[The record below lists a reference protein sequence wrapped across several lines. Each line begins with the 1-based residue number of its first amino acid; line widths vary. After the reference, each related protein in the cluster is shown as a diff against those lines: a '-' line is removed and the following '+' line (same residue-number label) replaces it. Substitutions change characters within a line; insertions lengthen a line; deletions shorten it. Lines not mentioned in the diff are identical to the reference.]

1 MRHTL
6 RRFVALAGAVASA
19 VAGAGRAEAHG
30 ILVGDGAHGEVRL
43 TAHRVT
49 ATVKDRVADV
59 VVEQTFH
66 SDATRVLEGTYVF
79 PLPQGAAVAKFA
91 MTMGD
96 AMVEGEVV
104 EAKQARRVYE
114 GIVAKRRDPG
124 LLEWVG
130 SGLFRARVFPIEP
143 GKDLTIRLRFQQL
156 LEEDA
161 GTLLWRYPLSTDRL
175 GGPSSA
181 VVEVTADV
189 ESTVDLKAVYCPSHE
204 VAVAR
209 DGERKARVTHARRG
223 GRQDRDFLLYLGRS
237 PEDVGVSVVSGKAVA
252 EDGTFL
258 AVLAPR
264 VAVDD
269 ARRVPVDVVYVLDT
283 SGSMQGEKIVQARAA
298 LAYGLRR
305 LRPDDRF
312 AVLGFATGVRAFR
325 DGFVAAAP
333 ATVEAA
339 VAWLDGLSAEGGT
352 NIDGALAEALRLRSA
367 ERLPMIVFLTDG
379 EPTVG
384 ETRTDALVRGVAAR
398 NASKARIFTFGVGG
412 GLDVPLLDRIAGEC
426 GGARE
431 YVGAG
436 ESIEVATGR
445 FFRKVDRPVLTDVAV
460 DFGGGVHDV
469 YPNRL
474 PDLFAGE
481 QVVVFGRYTT
491 AGPRVVTLKGR
502 VGGQELA
509 LPYTVTFSEAPGPD
523 LLPRLWA
530 HRKVAYLLD
539 ELRLRGQNAELVD
552 EVTRLATRHA
562 IVTPYTSGLVVE
574 RDGAVVSAAPTVR
587 DASSADHNETDAD
600 LPSEEALGEGGLD
613 DAPFEGPANN
623 GLVGIGGSAGG
634 AAFQGRGG
642 HRNLRG
648 GGGGRRTD
656 DAVDAALKWLAAHQA
671 PDGGWDARDAH
682 GWCDGRPRA
691 DDVATGAAAA
701 RPARRVGATSR
712 ALAAFL
718 CAGFTHRSDG
728 PFGPVVTRALRFL
741 RAAQGA
747 DGFVGERDVASS
759 LVDHAYATLALV
771 EAHGMTGSESMRTL
785 ASAALLALRAGQA
798 SDGSFGSP
806 EATAA
811 AALAFES
818 AWRVASAAWR
828 QGRPSAF
835 DGEAEWIPASL
846 EAVLAWAEKG
856 RAAGEPTA
864 AALEL
869 LLGVTLRGAVA
880 TDAAVVVER
889 ALPAQAAPMGAAD
902 ALAWDLGLLALRR
915 VGGSSWQV
923 GEKALR
929 RVVDAWHRDTDY
941 CVSKGAWDAA
951 DDLAL
956 GRVGSTAVG
965 ALACGVFHRYEAGI
979 PSRSAFLRTRPPV
992 SMVPANDAETSR
1004 ALRDAKD
1011 ATSVGDAGGAL
1022 RTVAGRT
1029 FRRDAKGRFVETTW
1043 DGAKAPVAVE
1053 AFSPRYFALSATSDE
1068 VARILSL
1075 GERVVFVH
1083 EGEVLEVVPAAA
1095 EAPPV
1100 K

>member
-1 MRHTL
+1 MRHTF
-6 RRFVALAGAVASA
+6 RRFVAFAGAVAAA
-19 VAGAGRAEAHG
+19 VASAGRADAHG
-30 ILVGDGAHGEVRL
+30 ILVGDGSNGEVRL

-66 SDATRVLEGTYVF
+66 SDATRPLEGTYVF

-104 EAKQARRVYE
+104 EATQARRVYE

-161 GTLLWRYPLSTDRL
+161 GTLLWRYPLSTERL
-175 GGPSSA
+175 GGPASG
-181 VVEVTADV
+181 VVALTVDV
-189 ESTVDLKAVYCPSHE
+189 ESSVDLKAVYCPSHE
-204 VAVAR
+204 VAVTR
-209 DGERKARVTHARRG
+209 DGDRRAKATYAGSGRRTE
-223 GRQDRDFLLYLGRS
+223 RDFLLYLGRS

-283 SGSMQGEKIVQARAA
+283 SGSMQGEKLAQARAA

-333 ATVEAA
+333 EVVEAA
-339 VAWLDGLSAEGGT
+339 VGWLDGLSAEGGT
-352 NIDGALAEALRLRSA
+352 NIEGALGEALKLRSA
-367 ERLPMIVFLTDG
+367 DRLPMIVFLTDG

-384 ETRTDALVRGVAAR
+384 ETDTGRLVRGVAAR
-398 NASKARIFTFGVGG
+398 NASKARIFTFGVGA
-412 GLDVPLLDRIAGEC
+412 GLDVPLLDRIAGES

-445 FFRKVDRPVLTDVAV
+445 FFRKVDRPVLTDVSV

-481 QVVVFGRYTT
+481 QVVVFGRYTA
-491 AGPRVVTLKGR
+491 AGPRVLTLKGR

-509 LPYTVTFSEAPGPD
+509 LPYTVTLSDAPGPD

-539 ELRLRGQNAELVD
+539 ELRLRGQNVELVD
-552 EVTRLATRHA
+552 EVRRLATRHA

-587 DASSADHNETDAD
+587 DASSADHNESDND
-600 LPSEEALGEGGLD
+600 LPSEQVIGMSGGLRRL
-613 DAPFEGPANN
+613 PFEGPANN
-623 GLVGIGGSAGG
+623 GLIGIGGSSGG
-634 AAFQGRGG
+634 AFQTRGG
-642 HRNLRG
+642 HRNLRVG
-648 GGGGRRTD
+648 GGGNRQR
-656 DAVDAALKWLAAHQA
+656 DAEEDALKWLTAHQA
-671 PDGGWDARDAH
+671 ADGGWDARDAH
-682 GWCDGRPRA
+682 GWCDGTPRP
-691 DDVATGAAAA
+691 DDAPTGAAAA
-701 RPARRVGATSR
+701 RPARRVGATAR

-718 CAGFTHRSDG
+718 CAGYTQRSDG
-728 PFGPVVTRALRFL
+728 VFGAAVGRALRFL
-741 RAAQGA
+741 RDAQGA
-747 DGFVGERDVASS
+747 DGFLGDRDAPTAF
-759 LVDHAYATLALV
+759 LDHAYASLALV
-771 EAHGMTGSESMRTL
+771 EVRGMTGTTIVAVPAGRAL
-785 ASAALLALRAGQA
+785 AVLRAGQRP
-798 SDGSFGSP
+798 DGGFGDA
-806 EATAA
+806 ETTAA
-811 AALAFES
+811 AALALEA
-818 AWRVASAAWR
+818 AWRVATADWR
-828 QGRPSAF
+828 MGRPSTF
-835 DGEAEWIPASL
+835 DGEMEWIPAAL
-846 EAVLAWAEKG
+846 EAVHGWAV
-856 RAAGEPTA
+856 AARVAGDPTA
-864 AALEL
+864 AAVEL
-869 LLGVTLRGAVA
+869 WVGATLGRPNAGEAVA
-880 TDAAVVVER
+880 RVAAALDAASV
-889 ALPAQAAPMGAAD
+889 PMGAAD
-902 ALAWDLGLLALRR
+902 ALSWDVGLLALRR
-915 VGGSSWQV
+915 VGGEPWNAAQRRLRLLMDARLVETDFCVRKGSW
-923 GEKALR
+923 
-929 RVVDAWHRDTDY
+929 DP
-941 CVSKGAWDAA
+941 A
-951 DDLAL
+951 DDLGL
-956 GRVGSTAVG
+956 GRVGATAVG
-965 ALACGVFHRYEAGI
+965 ALACGVYHRYDDGPRTAG
-979 PSRSAFLRTRPPV
+979 RLLRARPPV
-992 SMVPANDAETSR
+992 ASLPANDAETSR

-1011 ATSVGDAGGAL
+1011 ATSVADAGDAL

-1029 FRRDAKGRFVETTW
+1029 FRRDAKGRYVETSW

-1053 AFSPRYFALSATSDE
+1053 AFSARYFALSATSDE
-1068 VARILSL
+1068 VARILAL
-1075 GERVVFVH
+1075 GARVVFEH
-1083 EGEVLEVVPAAA
+1083 GGEVLEIVPAPTEAA
-1095 EAPPV
+1095 PV